1 MSDVTWGLPDARPAR
16 QPQAGK
22 AKGALSPKVAASAHS
37 GIVWLHLS
45 ALALW
50 LAIAGV
56 LGAVQ
61 ATGRDVPVI
70 VFVACLA
77 AAAGHGIFLLL
88 HTAFAAAARRRQA
101 QASRPPAGA

>member
-1 MSDVTWGLPDARPAR
+1 MSDATWGLPETRAARLPETR
-16 QPQAGK
+16 RP
-22 AKGALSPKVAASAHS
+22 KGTLSPKVAASAHS
-37 GIVWLHLS
+37 GIVRLHLS

-61 ATGRDVPVI
+61 VAGRDVPVI

-77 AAAGHGIFLLL
+77 AAAGHAIFLLV
-88 HTAFAAAARRRQA
+88 HTAFAAAARRRQVA
-101 QASRPPAGA
+101 RPPAGA